1 VPVEVHDDHLGA
13 GQLSILGSA
22 LLAAALLAALYAAGS
37 AVYGGRSGDRRWVE
51 SSRRAV
57 YAMAGMLT
65 AAVVIIEVAFVT
77 DDFGFSVVASH
88 SSTTTPTFYKLTAM
102 WSSQE
107 GSLLLWAW
115 VLSLATS
122 GVLFLTRNRHREIV
136 PWATAVLA
144 GIGSFFLGLMIFGA
158 QPFAQLDPAPVEG
171 AGLTPLLR
179 NPYMA
184 VHPPMLYSGYVFW
197 SIPFAFAV
205 GALIARRLDASWIRT
220 TRNFALIAWTFL
232 GIGLLLGSRWSYE
245 ELGWGGYWGWDP
257 VENAALMPWLVG
269 TAFLHS
275 VMVQEKRGMLK
286 VWNVSLI
293 ASTFTLC
300 LLGTFLVRSGVLQS
314 IHAFG
319 ASTVGGP
326 LLGLIAV
333 VAVGSAVLIVSRLT
347 DLRPERRIDSLLSRE
362 SIFLVNNLLLVG
374 LAAVIFWG
382 TFFPLIA
389 ELFTG
394 ERASLAAPWFDRY
407 VTPIGVLLVL
417 FTGIGPLL
425 AWGRLSSGAAR
436 RLLLLPGVAAAA
448 TIAVLLVLSDARG
461 HPWALFVFGF
471 AAFTLVALAGEFWRA
486 AATRRALTGEPPLRA
501 LTQAVGR
508 NRRRYG
514 GYIVHAGIA
523 LTLIG
528 IAASSSFQT
537 NRDLQLRVG
546 QSADVGDY
554 TIRYERLTAD
564 PKNERIAF
572 AARLDVTRD
581 GKHVT
586 TLAPARNYYPTQD
599 PSAGAIGR
607 FFMGES
613 TSEIGI
619 NSGAGGD
626 LWTAFQPD
634 LSMLNPAIIRG
645 NRELANLPVEA
656 QGVAIIALADKY
668 ARDANAAATGGSAA
682 APPTATF
689 RAIVN
694 PLVSWIW
701 IGALIALAGAVMAG
715 WPALESRRRLE
726 AAYRARLGRELGTAT
741 KAG

>member
-1 VPVEVHDDHLGA
+1 VPVEVHDHRAGA
-13 GQLSILGSA
+13 VQLTILGSA
-22 LLAAALLAALYAAGS
+22 LLAAALLVALFAVFAA
-37 AVYGGRSGDRRWVE
+37 VWGGRTGDRRWVD

-57 YAMAGMLT
+57 YSMAGLLT
-65 AAVVIIEVAFVT
+65 TAVVILEIAFVRN
-77 DDFGFSVVASH
+77 DFHFALVADH

-115 VLSLATS
+115 VLSLASS
-122 GVLFLTRNRHREIV
+122 GVLFITRRRHREIV

-144 GIGSFFLGLMIFGA
+144 GLGSFFIGLMIFKA
-158 QPFAQLDPAPVEG
+158 QPFAHLSPAPAEG
-171 AGLTPLLR
+171 VGLTPLLR

-184 VHPPMLYSGYVFW
+184 VHPPMLYSGYVLW
-197 SIPFAFAV
+197 SIPFAFCI

-220 TRNFALIAWTFL
+220 TRNFALVAWTFL

-257 VENAALMPWLVG
+257 VENAALMPWLLG

-293 ASTFTLC
+293 SATFTLC

-326 LLGLIAV
+326 LLVLIGV
-333 VAVGSAVLIVSRLT
+333 VAIGATVLIVSRL
-347 DLRPERRIDSLLSRE
+347 DQLKPERRIDSLLSRE

-374 LAAVIFWG
+374 LVLVIFWG
-382 TFFPLIA
+382 TFFPLIS
-389 ELFTG
+389 EFFTG
-394 ERASLAAPWFDRY
+394 ETHSLAAPWFNRY
-407 VTPIGVLLVL
+407 VAPIGVLLVL
-417 FTGIGPLL
+417 FTGLGPLF
-425 AWGRLSSGAAR
+425 AWGRLSGDAAK
-436 RLLLLPGVAAAA
+436 RLLLWPGIV
-448 TIAVLLVLSDARG
+448 TLGTLAVLLATTDAIT
-461 HPWALFVFGF
+461 HPWAMFVFAF

-486 AATRRALTGEPPLRA
+486 GSTRHALTGESYPRA
-501 LTQAVGR
+501 IGSAVGR

-537 NRDLQLRVG
+537 NRDLRLQVG
-546 QSADVGDY
+546 QSAKVGDY
-554 TIRYERLTAD
+554 TIAYRRMTAD
-564 PKNERIAF
+564 PNPERLSF
-572 AARLDVTRD
+572 VSHLDVSRN
-581 GKHVT
+581 GQHVASLT
-586 TLAPARNYYPTQD
+586 PARNYYPSPD
-599 PSAGAIGR
+599 PSAGPIGR
-607 FFMGES
+607 YFMGDS
-613 TSEIGI
+613 TSEVGLRTKP
-619 NSGAGGD
+619 GGD

-634 LSMLNPAIIRG
+634 LSTLNPDIKRG
-645 NRELANLPVEA
+645 NRQLANLPPAA
-656 QGVAIIALADKY
+656 QEFAILALVQHY
-668 ARDANAAATGGSAA
+668 IQSPPPAN
-682 APPTATF
+682 F
-689 RAIVN
+689 RVIVN

-701 IGALIALAGAVMAG
+701 IGALIALAGAIMAG
-715 WPALESRRRLE
+715 WPALESRRQLE
-726 AAYRARLGRELGTAT
+726 AAYRARLGRELGPADRP
-741 KAG
+741 A